1 VGRQPVWRT
10 LIDAVTHTGA
20 VPLLR
25 VAVVGAG
32 VVGAATAQALAA
44 AGAAVTVVD
53 ADRPGAGTSATSLAW
68 LNANQKP
75 PREYHDFSVR
85 AMREWRRLAAGFGRP
100 DWYVPTGNVTW
111 AATDAER
118 RELSERV
125 ARLRDWEYPAEHI
138 DRDRL
143 RALEPALRV
152 PAGAGIAYFPD
163 EAFVHTEPAVD
174 ALVADARAHGAAVLT
189 GVGAVRLESS
199 GGRVTALRMPDGARI
214 RADVYVC
221 CAGWRTPHLLAPHSV
236 PVPLVPG
243 DRPDSAAPGLV
254 AHIDAPGRLLG
265 RVVHAPDLSLRPD
278 RRGLRAD
285 AEDINRRVHV
295 ATSRADRDRYAR
307 DLADRAERI
316 IAGLS
321 TRPAVTAR
329 VCVRPLPVDGKPVVG
344 WLPQLTNAYLVVC
357 HSGVTLAPLLGRL
370 VATELTRGPDTS
382 LDHYRITRF
391 G

>member
-1 VGRQPVWRT
+1 MLRAIVIG
-10 LIDAVTHTGA
+10 AGA
-20 VPLLR
+20 VGAS
-25 VAVVGAG
+25 VAYR
-32 VVGAATAQALAA
+32 LAA
-44 AGAAVTVVD
+44 GGAAVTLVE
-53 ADRPGAGTSATSLAW
+53 AGQPGGGTSARSFAW

-85 AMREWRRLAAGFGRP
+85 AMRAWRRLVAGFGGP

-111 AATDAER
+111 SATDAGR

-125 ARLRDWEYPAEHI
+125 ARLRDWGYPAEHI
-138 DRDRL
+138 DLDRL

-174 ALVADARAHGAAVLT
+174 ALLADARVRGAAVLT

-199 GGRVTALRMPDGARI
+199 GGRVSALRTPDGARI

-221 CAGWRTPHLLAPHSV
+221 CAGWRTPHLLAPHGV

-254 AHIDAPGRLLG
+254 AHIDAPARLLG

-278 RRGLRAD
+278 GRGLRAD

-295 ATSRADRDRYAR
+295 ATPRTDRDRYAR

-316 IAGLS
+316 VAGLS
-321 TRPAVTAR
+321 TRPPVTAR

-370 VATELTRGPDTS
+370 VATELTRGRDPS